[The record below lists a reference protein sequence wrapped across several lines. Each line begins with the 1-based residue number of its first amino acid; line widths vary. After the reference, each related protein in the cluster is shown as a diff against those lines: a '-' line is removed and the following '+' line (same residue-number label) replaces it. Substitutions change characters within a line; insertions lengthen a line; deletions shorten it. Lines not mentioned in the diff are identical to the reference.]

1 MTTRADRAFAT
12 AVRTLASRK
21 AEDLAVLDL
30 RGITSLTDWFV
41 ICHGTSD
48 RQVRSLADEVLE
60 TVKKETGLPARVEGY
75 LEADWILLDYGD
87 FIVHVFSER
96 ARRYYDLEHLWG
108 DAPRLDAAEVA
119 GEDEPAGN

>member
-1 MTTRADRAFAT
+1 MTSRADRALAT
-12 AVRTLASRK
+12 AVRTLAARK

-30 RGITSLTDWFV
+30 RGITSLADWFV

-48 RQVRSLADEVLE
+48 RQVRSLAEEVLAA
-60 TVKKETGLPARVEGY
+60 VKRETGLPARVEGS
-75 LEADWILLDYGD
+75 LEATWILLDYGD

-108 DAPRLDAAEVA
+108 DAPRVDPGTLSS
-119 GEDEPAGN
+119 PA

>member
-1 MTTRADRAFAT
+1 MTSRADRAFAT

-21 AEDLAVLDL
+21 AEDLVILDL

-48 RQVRSLADEVLE
+48 RQVKSLADEVLE
-60 TVKKETGLPARVEGY
+60 TVKKESGLGARVEGY

-96 ARRYYDLEHLWG
+96 ARQYYDLEHLWG
-108 DAPRLDAAEVA
+108 DAPRVD
-119 GEDEPAGN
+119 PADIPSP

>member
-1 MTTRADRAFAT
+1 MTSRADRAFAT

-21 AEDLAVLDL
+21 AEDLVILDL

-48 RQVRSLADEVLE
+48 RQVKSLADEVLE
-60 TVKKETGLPARVEGY
+60 TVKK
-75 LEADWILLDYGD
+75 EADWILLDYGD

-96 ARRYYDLEHLWG
+96 ARQYYDLEHLWG
-108 DAPRLDAAEVA
+108 DAPRVD
-119 GEDEPAGN
+119 PADIPSP